1 MHSKRQADLPQNVKW
16 NIAVIPYGKPV
27 MDIQDQPAYK
37 FYRRN
42 NQAADQ
48 HLEPYRGLPCE
59 NLIKQ
64 AAKDKA
70 YASDN
75 SHGPMTSAS
84 ADKLNDHIDSTANK
98 KKEEVFKKCL

>member
-1 MHSKRQADLPQNVKW
+1 
-16 NIAVIPYGKPV
+16 

-48 HLEPYRGLPCE
+48 HLEPYRRLPCE
-59 NLIKQ
+59 NLIKK

-75 SHGPMTSAS
+75 GHGPMTSTS
-84 ADKLNDHIDSTANK
+84 ANKLNDHIDSTANK